1 MTAGG
6 ASCAASRAHHLSR
19 SDKELFYRLRR
30 IRRRDAERSREVLP
44 IAGIAFLERSRV
56 DELSVRC
63 GYLECV
69 VVQLLDRVHRLETS
83 ASCDLGA
90 RPEDAPREQMATPCF
105 GEGLTTTGS
114 ADEFVASADYAT
126 ASADGVAASG
136 AYASDQQTSSAT
148 TLQRAW
154 RAVRERHRRVGMATR
169 IQAAWRVS
177 HARQA
182 CATLRSERATAAVLL
197 QRKWRARMK
206 SLPRRVNIW
215 DAAVEGADLRMR
227 RIQRT
232 WRGSRL
238 RRVLAARRQVPEI
251 YDFMPGLFAKL
262 AFAAS
267 FILPAA
273 REVPKMKDCAEL
285 PYMLG
290 LAWARARRRMA
301 IIGAPE
307 VDSHGY
313 ELEDSLRDSV
323 MYVLTSNGFTVRELK
338 EFLPRV
344 EHEYLS
350 IYRGVRSTGNAYRL
364 YLQRVHFMSEEEAD
378 RKVAEAVA
386 EVVRLQRT
394 AQH

>member
-1 MTAGG
+1 M
-6 ASCAASRAHHLSR
+6 
-19 SDKELFYRLRR
+19 
-30 IRRRDAERSREVLP
+30 
-44 IAGIAFLERSRV
+44 
-56 DELSVRC
+56 DELLKLVRADAT
-63 GYLECV
+63 LTAAEIAA
-69 VVQLLDRVHRLETS
+69 RL
-83 ASCDLGA
+83 G
-90 RPEDAPREQMATPCF
+90 RE
-105 GEGLTTTGS
+105 ES
-114 ADEFVASADYAT
+114 D
-126 ASADGVAASG
+126 VAAQIADHEANG
-136 AYASDQQTSSAT
+136 VILGRRTIINEEK
-148 TLQRAW
+148 LGVNNV
-154 RAVRERHRRVGMATR
+154 RAVIEVKITPEREGGFDRLAAR
-169 IQAAWRVS
+169 I
-177 HARQA
+177 ARFDEVHS
-182 CATLRSERATAAVLL
+182 CYLMSGGYDLL
-197 QRKWRARMK
+197 
-206 SLPRRVNIW
+206 VV
-215 DAAVEGADLRMR
+215 VEGADLRMR

-232 WRGSRL
+232 WRRSLL
-238 RRVLAARRQVPEI
+238 RRVLAARRQVPDI

-262 AFAAS
+262 AFAAN

-273 REVPKMKDCAEL
+273 REV

-301 IIGAPE
+301 MIGAPE

-364 YLQRVHFMSEEEAD
+364 YLQRVHFLSEEEAD

-386 EVVRLQRT
+386 EVVRLQRA